1 MKRMVLVSALAIGAL
16 LAGALAM
23 IDRAM
28 RDPPGAPVPAAA
40 GELSPPRVAVEP
52 APAPPP
58 PTIPPDEPAAA
69 PRGHAPEA
77 EEEIARRQ
85 RESELLLEELEQT
98 ILRSETARRCVKS
111 ASAIGAY
118 LHLALEGTDP
128 LRSRPIALDSSGIT
142 YRFDETVDP
151 EVSYCLMM
159 EAMPE
164 VLASTSVKG
173 GARRAERSV
182 RIPPY

>member
-58 PTIPPDEPAAA
+58 PAVPTDGPAAA
-69 PRGHAPEA
+69 PREHAPEA

-118 LHLALEGTDP
+118 LHL
-128 LRSRPIALDSSGIT
+128 ALDSSGIT